1 MMLLFQFMLICYIEI
16 AEFFQN
22 FKKTKFYVEFSELNT
37 IVSQMFKQKEES
49 KTTASAFL
57 FSVTGN

>member
-37 IVSQMFKQKEES
+37 IVSQMFKQKEE
-49 KTTASAFL
+49 
-57 FSVTGN
+57 